1 MSSSRPDQLLIVLSI
16 LEGRRFPKRLRHQLV
31 VEARFDGES
40 LFTDPVEHSE
50 QPEFATELAWE
61 LDRKSLHQHR
71 LQRTPI
77 KLQCFAVDS
86 PSAKEPVGYVV
97 LDLRSVQEKPTP
109 PKWYPLLSSKYAK
122 TRPEL
127 RIGVLLENDSKAQPD
142 AFRARD
148 APPRDALKSPLS
160 ITKLMLLSARIP
172 NAKALTAVLDE
183 EEGFYWI
190 GPSRQAT
197 DIYVVS
203 VTIAFAA
210 HLEQLVPSSMRLP
223 EGKPEFYFYYTLL
236 GNSVANDPFTDLL
249 NPNFSPERASLKIRS
264 TVDVLQ
270 RYFSLQPPI
279 QIHLCC
285 GEQSLGSTEVSLE
298 GLARREV
305 DMRPVTVEGVFALVP
320 PNKTKQKMPPLASD
334 EAPSVGVSVTLRRE
348 GAPSREASPDNA
360 TSKKR
365 LPSKE
370 PTKPASH
377 LEVSKQAS
385 IGVPPSP
392 PTKQSASSQP
402 KAHGSSPPPSSF
414 NSPECSGHGGQAS
427 RPQQPRSDHATNG
440 KPSGQPSQASGP
452 PVGPAGLADS
462 RGNSTGNEG
471 ESLED
476 DGKGRGRTSGAG
488 SKEAAPVSSAA
499 TGSESGLTS
508 GSRVAIPATAH
519 HMCFSLDLRSIR
531 DLALDSA
538 ISCLLRYSYPF
549 FGSAAPIMT
558 NPPVEVRK
566 HMEVFLPQS
575 YCMFEFATLPQQ
587 LEDTFY
593 RVPLV
598 VELWHRDRLAKDS
611 LLGVARLPL
620 SHVLTTERAR
630 FLAPDGGQCWR
641 QAYGDRAPVLATHG
655 SSEKIAELNYTMTL
669 EDRGTVKTQQVLIS
683 EHSQEERIPL
693 REAPR
698 TRPEPTPAVA
708 VVKEPR
714 QSQEYQAALE
724 LEMWKEMQEDLF
736 ENQLKQK
743 ELVHM
748 QALAEEWKR
757 RDKEREALV
766 KKKVSEYSILEEKLR
781 TTLCDLERREKE
793 LVAGE
798 HELRQLQRELEGE
811 RQRAQLEAADR
822 VRRAN
827 EDCSHQ
833 LELERLKLAQMEEAR
848 GHSLTQ
854 LREAEQ
860 RHKALEREFQQYH
873 EQQNVKP
880 EVRLQSEI
888 NLLNLEKVELERKL
902 DSALKSKL
910 HYKQQWGRALK
921 ELARIKQREQE
932 NALARLH
939 KQQTELE
946 HMRLRYLAAE
956 EKEVV
961 RADRQELE
969 GIKNDLNRLKLQ
981 EQQKEP
987 GPKPAQLPLETAAA
1001 GAAPRAA
1008 PGHGGGAGAAEESH
1022 DAHLTR
1028 LIEERDTLLRTGV
1041 YTHDDRIVV
1050 ELDRQIR
1057 DAISRHDGSVGHAG
1071 PTDHIG
1077 HT

>member
-97 LDLRSVQEKPTP
+97 LDLRSVQEKPMP

-148 APPRDALKSPLS
+148 APPRD
-160 ITKLMLLSARIP
+160 ARIP

-348 GAPSREASPDNA
+348 GAPSRYSRACGKVSPEASPDNA

-392 PTKQSASSQP
+392 PTKQSAS
-402 KAHGSSPPPSSF
+402 
-414 NSPECSGHGGQAS
+414 
-427 RPQQPRSDHATNG
+427 R
-440 KPSGQPSQASGP
+440 
-452 PVGPAGLADS
+452 
-462 RGNSTGNEG
+462 NEG

-683 EHSQEERIPL
+683 EHSQQEERIPL

-848 GHSLTQ
+848 GHSLTQQ

-1057 DAISRHDGSVGHAG
+1057 DAISRHDGSV
-1071 PTDHIG
+1071 
-1077 HT
+1077 

>member
-40 LFTDPVEHSE
+40 LFTDPVEHLE

-77 KLQCFAVDS
+77 KLQCFAMDS

-148 APPRDALKSPLS
+148 APPRDA
-160 ITKLMLLSARIP
+160 RIP

-197 DIYVVS
+197 DVYVVS

-210 HLEQLVPSSMRLP
+210 HLEQLVPSSVRLP

-236 GNSVANDPFTDLL
+236 GNSVANDPFADLL

-348 GAPSREASPDNA
+348 GAPSREASPENA

-414 NSPECSGHGGQAS
+414 NSPE
-427 RPQQPRSDHATNG
+427 
-440 KPSGQPSQASGP
+440 PSFFYTAGP
-452 PVGPAGLADS
+452 
-462 RGNSTGNEG
+462 
-471 ESLED
+471 
-476 DGKGRGRTSGAG
+476 
-488 SKEAAPVSSAA
+488 KEAAPVSNAA

-683 EHSQEERIPL
+683 EHSQVTTL
-693 REAPR
+693 VEAAH
-698 TRPEPTPAVA
+698 TQPEPAPAVA

-766 KKKVSEYSILEEKLR
+766 KKKVAEYSILEEKLR

-811 RQRAQLEAADR
+811 RQRAQLEVADR
-822 VRRAN
+822 VRRAH

-833 LELERLKLAQMEEAR
+833 IELERLKLAQMEETR

-860 RHKALEREFQQYH
+860 RHKALEREFQQYR

-987 GPKPAQLPLETAAA
+987 GPKPAQLLLDAAAA

-1008 PGHGGGAGAAEESH
+1008 IGHGSDGAAEESH

-1041 YTHDDRIVV
+1041 YTHDDRIIV

-1057 DAISRHDGSVGHAG
+1057 DAISRHNGNVGHAG
-1071 PTDHIG
+1071 PTGHIG